1 MREQQ
6 SMTRLS
12 LLHIQDRTE
21 AGSIESDS
29 ASTTTT
35 PRTILSAHNAASP
48 AATLG
53 LQRGGLSSSSSLGV
67 DTEQRPS
74 TPHRTSRLSRS
85 ITPVS
90 QRASEQAIPLACQLN
105 AMTIIYYIHT
115 HNILVI
121 LVYILKGARLHASLS
136 LSLSYILNFL
146 SQRVPA
152 LWYAPPY
159 LLFADAC
166 GCRSIYER
174 NDFLSPWKI
183 YVDFFFVLSPIRD
196 QRRRLLD

>member
-136 LSLSYILNFL
+136 LYLIYLTFFLNVCLRCDMLLHTSFSLMRAAAGRFTSGMTFSLRGRSMSTFFLSY
-146 SQRVPA
+146 
-152 LWYAPPY
+152 
-159 LLFADAC
+159 LLYVTKDAV
-166 GCRSIYER
+166 Y
-174 NDFLSPWKI
+174 
-183 YVDFFFVLSPIRD
+183 
-196 QRRRLLD
+196 